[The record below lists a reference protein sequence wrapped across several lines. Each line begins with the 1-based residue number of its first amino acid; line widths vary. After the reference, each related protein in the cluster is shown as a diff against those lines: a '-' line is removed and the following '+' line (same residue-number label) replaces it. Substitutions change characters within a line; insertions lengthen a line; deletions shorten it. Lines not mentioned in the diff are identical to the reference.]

1 MWNALRVAIMNNT
14 LRYGFDILEFLAD
27 RGSDC
32 STSELARE
40 LDLSKSQTSRILKTL
55 TEIGYVS
62 QNLENKQYSIN
73 LSILKLSHNY
83 LAKMK
88 QRHVIRPYM
97 QELVDKFEQGC
108 FSSVPVGLE
117 AIVSDVIYPR
127 SLASSAAV
135 IAEIGAVNN
144 PYTTASGKICA
155 AYLNSEE
162 IEKLLN
168 DKPPKH
174 YTAKTLV
181 DKDAL
186 LIEYAKIKKHRLAR
200 SQSERR
206 DGENSISAPI
216 FDRNEQL
223 IATIGMALPD
233 GEQSK
238 DLWNEYQN
246 AIIRAANGASFA
258 LGYPLR

>member
-1 MWNALRVAIMNNT
+1 MNNT
-14 LRYGFDILEFLAD
+14 LRYGFDILEFLAS

-55 TEIGYVS
+55 VEIGYIS

-108 FSSVPVGLE
+108 FSSVPVGNE
-117 AIVSDVIYPR
+117 AIICDVIYPR
-127 SLASSAAV
+127 NLATSASV
-135 IAEIGAVNN
+135 LAEVGAVNN
-144 PYTTASGKICA
+144 PYATASGKICA
-155 AYLNSEE
+155 AYLSSED
-162 IEKLLN
+162 IEKLIN
-168 DKPPKH
+168 AKPPVKL
-174 YTAKTLV
+174 TSKTLV
-181 DKDAL
+181 AKKNIRA
-186 LIEYAKIKKHRLAR
+186 EYAKIKKYKVAR
-200 SQSERR
+200 SQSEKQ
-206 DGENSISAPI
+206 DGENSVAAPI
-216 FDRNEQL
+216 FDKNEQL
-223 IATIGMALPD
+223 IATIGIALPD
-233 GEQSK
+233 GKQNKEIW
-238 DLWNEYQN
+238 DEYQN

>member
-1 MWNALRVAIMNNT
+1 MNNT
-14 LRYGFDILEFLAD
+14 LRYGFDILGFLAE

-55 TEIGYVS
+55 AEIGYVS
-62 QNLENKQYSIN
+62 QNPENKQYSIN

-117 AIVSDVIYPR
+117 AIICDVIYPR
-127 SLASSAAV
+127 SLATSAAV
-135 IAEIGAVNN
+135 LAEVGAVNN
-144 PYTTASGKICA
+144 PYSTASGKICA
-155 AYLNSEE
+155 AYLSDDD
-162 IEKLLN
+162 IERLLN
-168 DKPPKH
+168 EKVPCKS
-174 YTAKTLV
+174 TARTLV
-181 DKDAL
+181 DKEAIL
-186 LIEYAKIKKHRLAR
+186 AEYAEIKKYKVAR
-200 SQSERR
+200 SQSERNE
-206 DGENSISAPI
+206 GENSVSAPI
-216 FDRNEQL
+216 FDKNGQL
-223 IATIGMALPD
+223 VATIGIALPD
-233 GEQSK
+233 GDQSK
-238 DLWNEYQN
+238 KVWDEYQN

-258 LGYPLR
+258 LGCPLS

>member
-1 MWNALRVAIMNNT
+1 MNNT
-14 LRYGFDILEFLAD
+14 LRYGFDILEFLAE

-55 TEIGYVS
+55 VEIGYIS
-62 QNLENKQYSIN
+62 QNPENKQYSIN

-117 AIVSDVIYPR
+117 AIICDVIYPR
-127 SLASSAAV
+127 SLATSAAV
-135 IAEIGAVNN
+135 LAEVGAVNN
-144 PYTTASGKICA
+144 PYSTASGKICA
-155 AYLNSEE
+155 AYLSNEN
-162 IEKLLN
+162 IEKLIN
-168 DKPPKH
+168 DKVPVKS
-174 YTAKTLV
+174 TAQTLV
-181 DKDAL
+181 DKEAIL
-186 LIEYAKIKKHRLAR
+186 AEYTKNKKYKVAR
-200 SQSERR
+200 SQSERHE
-206 DGENSISAPI
+206 DENSIAAPI
-216 FDRNEQL
+216 FDKNEQL
-223 IATIGMALPD
+223 VATIGIALPD
-233 GEQSK
+233 GRQSK
-238 DLWNEYQN
+238 EVWDEYQN

-258 LGYPLR
+258 LGCPLT

>member
-1 MWNALRVAIMNNT
+1 MNNT
-14 LRYGFDILEFLAD
+14 LRYGFDILGFLAE

-55 TEIGYVS
+55 AEIGYIS
-62 QNLENKQYSIN
+62 QNQKNKQYSIN

-117 AIVSDVIYPR
+117 AITCDVIYPR
-127 SLASSAAV
+127 NLATSAAV
-135 IAEIGAVNN
+135 LAEVGAVNN
-144 PYTTASGKICA
+144 PYSTASGKICA
-155 AYLNSEE
+155 AYLCNEN
-162 IEKLLN
+162 IEKLIN
-168 DKPPKH
+168 DKVPVKS
-174 YTAKTLV
+174 TAQTLV
-181 DKDAL
+181 DKEAILAEYTKVKKYKVAL
-186 LIEYAKIKKHRLAR
+186 
-200 SQSERR
+200 SQSERNE
-206 DGENSISAPI
+206 GENSIAAPI
-216 FDRNEQL
+216 FNKNEQ
-223 IATIGMALPD
+223 IVATIGIALPD
-233 GEQSK
+233 GKQSK
-238 DLWNEYQN
+238 EVWDKYQN

-258 LGYPLR
+258 LGCPLT